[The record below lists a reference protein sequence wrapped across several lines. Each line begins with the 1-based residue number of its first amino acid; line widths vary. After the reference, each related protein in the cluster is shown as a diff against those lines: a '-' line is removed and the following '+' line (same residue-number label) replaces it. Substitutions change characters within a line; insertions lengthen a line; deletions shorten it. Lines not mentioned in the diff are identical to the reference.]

1 MKLRRDESSSCDI
14 GAVMAVNREEQA
26 RWIGTDAFSI
36 FLDAASDYYYY
47 STAAA
52 DSGVH
57 HRSPSAPSPPHCL
70 PDRAFVSMK
79 QPLLASP
86 EPAEAPVVVLL
97 HMGAPEPSRPRYRLR
112 LLLFA
117 AVCAT
122 AIGLLYCGSRDDD
135 DEDRRD
141 WRRPRNPLD
150 APAPAFHSTLDFADR
165 KLRLKAPELTFLVVG
180 DWGRQ
185 GTYQDKEVRFA
196 VVVQCRGGKE
206 PRPLPR

>member
-1 MKLRRDESSSCDI
+1 
-14 GAVMAVNREEQA
+14 
-26 RWIGTDAFSI
+26 
-36 FLDAASDYYYY
+36 
-47 STAAA
+47 
-52 DSGVH
+52 
-57 HRSPSAPSPPHCL
+57 
-70 PDRAFVSMK
+70 MK

-97 HMGAPEPSRPRYRLR
+97 HMGAPEPSRPRHRLR

-122 AIGLLYCGSRDDD
+122 AIGLLYCGSRD

-165 KLRLKAPELTFLVVG
+165 KLRLEAPDLTFLVVG